1 MRTLLL
7 TCSVLLLTLSAYGQS
22 PDRGAIAGS
31 VVDPA
36 GRGFAGAT
44 VQAKNTQTGATAKAV
59 TTAGGKYSLPDLH
72 AGAYEVSVALQGVR
86 PFERKG
92 VAVEAAKTAELLIK
106 LEEGT
111 QLSTL
116 GEDPLAVIAD
126 RKRHNPPSGPTPR
139 TVDGKPDL
147 SGVWWSPVTTEP
159 GTAEWLPAA
168 QATAK
173 RRMDNNS
180 VESPQAHCLPS
191 PVVRLGPLFEL
202 AQTKNVMVI
211 ISDDES
217 PGFHQIHLDRR
228 AHPEEA
234 DRDLWY
240 GDSIGHWEDDTLV
253 VDRVSFNEG
262 IWMDQAAHPHSDKL
276 HVTERYRRP
285 DLGHLEK
292 QITVEDPGVLAKPWI
307 MKQVADLAA
316 GEEIREFIC
325 AENNR
330 DLPHMVGK

>member
-1 MRTLLL
+1 MRYIVFLSLLG
-7 TCSVLLLTLSAYGQS
+7 VAYGQS
-22 PDRGAIAGS
+22 GAGS
-31 VVDPA
+31 ITGTVLDAFGHP
-36 GRGFAGAT
+36 FPKAT
-44 VQAKNTQTGATAKAV
+44 VQAKNTQTSAMVSGASAAD
-59 TTAGGKYSLPDLH
+59 GKYTI
-72 AGAYEVSVALQGVR
+72 GEVPPGTYDISVNVGGVR

-92 VAVEAAKTAELLIK
+92 VVVEAAKAVDVAIK
-106 LEEGT
+106 LQEGT

-116 GEDPLAVIAD
+116 GEDPLAIVAD
-126 RKRHNPPSGPTPR
+126 RQRHHPPSGPTPR

-147 SGVWWSPVTTEP
+147 SGVWWSPVTTDP

-202 AQTKNVMVI
+202 AQTKNFMVI

-217 PGFHQIHLDRR
+217 PGFHQIHLDR
-228 AHPEEA
+228 ATHPKEA
-234 DRDLWY
+234 DMDLWY

-276 HVTERYRRP
+276 HVIEKYRRP

-292 QITVEDPGVLAKPWI
+292 TITVDDPGVLAKPWT